1 MARPRGGE
9 RRPGRGRPQHIAA
22 IEVEAVVLDYIP
34 MGLATDPH
42 REHRSR
48 PVVQALGLRQFHL
61 VDGIPVTEV
70 DLLDRVTLARE
81 VSYEVPIYVRLPTGG
96 VRKARSV
103 SVRLACLPGGSG
115 EEGGKSIYCYPV
127 EPLDPAVEESLREVL
142 KQEKANYVLVGSP
155 EELARVA
162 EEQGKPGKIISTP
175 RDPISYRDLT
185 SIARDTLRD
194 AVRQI
199 VKEREDLF
207 VEFFNVAAPI
217 NIRLHAIELLR
228 GVGKKTL
235 RTLLRKREE
244 KPFTSYEEVK
254 KILKIDPA
262 EAIAERL
269 LREIECGYS
278 CGRDGSMPEECEDVK
293 YFLFIEPCDPYKPY
307 LGYLK
312 IMWEARARRA
322 RAQGAGAKAGE
333 GGGGKAQP

>member
-1 MARPRGGE
+1 MARPRSGE
-9 RRPGRGRPQHIAA
+9 RRPGRSRPPHIAA
-22 IEVEAVVLDYIP
+22 LEVEAIVLDYIP
-34 MGLATDPH
+34 NGLASDPH

-70 DLLDRVTLARE
+70 DLMDRVTLARE

-103 SVRLACLPGGSG
+103 SVRLSCIPGSG
-115 EEGGKSIYCYPV
+115 EEGGKSIYCYPI

-142 KQEKANYVLVGSP
+142 SQEKSSYVLVSTP

-162 EEQGKPGKIISTP
+162 EAQGKPGKIISTP
-175 RDPISYRDLT
+175 RDPITYRDLT
-185 SIARDTLRD
+185 NIARDTLRD

-235 RTLLRKREE
+235 KNLLRKREE
-244 KPFTSYEEVK
+244 KPFTSYDEVK
-254 KILKIDPA
+254 RVLKIDPA

-269 LREIECGYS
+269 LREIECGYG
-278 CGRDGSMPEECEDVK
+278 CDRQGRMPDECDDIK

-312 IMWEARARRA
+312 LMWEARARRG
-322 RAQGAGAKAGE
+322 RAAGAGAKAGE
-333 GGGGKAQP
+333 RGGGKAQP